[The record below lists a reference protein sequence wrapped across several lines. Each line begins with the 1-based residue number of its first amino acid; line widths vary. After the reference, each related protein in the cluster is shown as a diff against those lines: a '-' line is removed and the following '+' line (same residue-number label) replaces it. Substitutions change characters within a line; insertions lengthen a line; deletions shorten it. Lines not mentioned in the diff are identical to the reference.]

1 VHGPR
6 GGLPGGRGDDAL
18 KRGLSLASFAAFPPH
33 VQAELIRAADR
44 LGYETLWVAE
54 AYSWDAFTQLGWIAG
69 ITEGI
74 KLASGIV
81 NIFSR
86 SPALI
91 AQSAATIDRISNGR
105 CVLGL
110 GASGPRVVSGWHGVP
125 FEHIPQ
131 RLRETVD
138 IIRLVLAR
146 RRLTY
151 EGKIFRLDGGIKLV
165 DEPVRPS
172 IPIYL
177 ATLGPQALRLT
188 GEIADGWL
196 GAFCS
201 PQRYAEVFAPYLR
214 SGMAARSGNVG
225 PLATCVTHLVAVG
238 EDQRIDRDALRP
250 YLALY
255 VGGMGSRERNIYNLL
270 FRRYGFVEEADRIQR
285 LFLEGDRAEAAAAVT
300 DEMIDTVAI
309 CGPAAECRER
319 LEEVGRAGIDEV
331 ALQLVV
337 PQGGAE
343 AMLAAVTALAP
354 R

>member
-1 VHGPR
+1 M
-6 GGLPGGRGDDAL
+6 
-18 KRGLSLASFAAFPPH
+18 KRSLTLASFAAFPLRAQ
-33 VQAELIRAADR
+33 VELITTADR

-69 ITEGI
+69 ITGRI
-74 KLASGIV
+74 KLATGIV

-86 SPALI
+86 TPALI
-91 AQSAATIDRISNGR
+91 AQSAATLDRISGGR

-196 GAFCS
+196 GTFFS
-201 PQRYAEVFAPYLR
+201 PRRYSGVFAPYLR
-214 SGMAARSGNVG
+214 SGIAARDGGAG
-225 PLATCVTHLVAVG
+225 PLAICITHLVAVG
-238 EDQRIDRDALRP
+238 DDRQIDRDALRP

-255 VGGMGSRERNIYNLL
+255 IGGMGPRRRNVYNEL
-270 FRRYGFVEEADRIQR
+270 FHRYGFVEEADRIQR
-285 LFLEGDRAEAAAAVT
+285 LFLEGHRGEAAAAVT
-300 DEMIDTVAI
+300 DEMIDAVAI
-309 CGPAAECRER
+309 CGPAAECREQ
-319 LEEVGRAGIDEV
+319 LEELARAGVDEV
-331 ALQLVV
+331 GLQLVV

-343 AMLAAVTALAP
+343 AMLEAVTALAP

>member
-1 VHGPR
+1 M
-6 GGLPGGRGDDAL
+6 
-18 KRGLSLASFAAFPPH
+18 KRGLTLASFAAFPLRAQ
-33 VQAELIRAADR
+33 VELITAADR

-69 ITEGI
+69 ITERI
-74 KLASGIV
+74 KLATGIV

-86 SPALI
+86 TPALI
-91 AQSAATIDRISNGR
+91 AQSAATLDRISSGR

-125 FEHIPQ
+125 FERIPQ

-146 RRLTY
+146 RRLAY

-177 ATLGPQALRLT
+177 ATLGPQALRVT

-196 GAFCS
+196 GTFFS
-201 PQRYAEVFAPYLR
+201 PRRYSEVFAPYLR
-214 SGMAARSGNVG
+214 SGMAARDGGAG
-225 PLATCVTHLVAVG
+225 PLAICVTHLVAVG
-238 EDQRIDRDALRP
+238 GDPRIDRDALRP

-255 VGGMGSRERNIYNLL
+255 IGGMGPRRGNVYNEL
-270 FRRYGFVEEADRIQR
+270 FHRYGFVEEADRIQQ
-285 LFLEGDRAEAAAAVT
+285 LFLEGKRAEAAAAVT
-300 DEMIDTVAI
+300 DEMIDAVAI

-319 LEEVGRAGIDEV
+319 LEELARAGVDEV

-337 PQGGAE
+337 PQGGAG
-343 AMLAAVTALAP
+343 AMLGAVTGLAP
-354 R
+354 G